1 MEPITTALA
10 GIALVQKSV
19 DFIKSNINTVQDIR
33 GIVAAVD
40 RALDGEQQLRLEK
53 MTGKDTLGKTKDAAQ
68 TIIDQKLAQ
77 EQMDMMKDM
86 IERRFGFGTW
96 KQIIAERTKR
106 QQEEKE
112 ELERQQK
119 LAAKRRKEFN
129 ELINIAGWTLI
140 GTVFLGSVLLVGI
153 ILL

>member
-1 MEPITTALA
+1 MH
-10 GIALVQKSV
+10 
-19 DFIKSNINTVQDIR
+19 
-33 GIVAAVD
+33 
-40 RALDGEQQLRLEK
+40 
-53 MTGKDTLGKTKDAAQ
+53 Q

-77 EQMDMMKDM
+77 DKMDMMKDM

-119 LAAKRRKEFN
+119 LLPN
-129 ELINIAGWTLI
+129 EEKSSMN
-140 GTVFLGSVLLVGI
+140 S
-153 ILL
+153 